1 MIRWAYPKSWGA
13 RGKTLAAAAPTRH
26 ITRMEWRDEGILLSM
41 RPHGEANAIIEVFSA
56 LHGRHAGV
64 VHGGA
69 SRKMAPV
76 LQPGAQLD
84 LAWRARLEEQMGSF
98 TVELTRARAAWVLS
112 DRLALAGLSATC
124 ALCRYALPERQAS
137 PVLYDATVAL
147 MDRLGQ
153 AGWLRDYALWE
164 LTLLEETGFGLDLQ
178 QCAVT
183 GANDGLAYVSPRT
196 GRAVTVQAAGD
207 FAARLLVLPA
217 GLLSGAALDARE
229 AREALHLSGFFLQ
242 HWLSESIGRPLP
254 EARARLVSQLG

>member
-1 MIRWAYPKSWGA
+1 MIRLVYRKSWG
-13 RGKTLAAAAPTRH
+13 RFGKTLAAAPLTRH

-41 RPHGEANAIIEVFSA
+41 RPHGETSAIIEVFSA

-112 DRLALAGLSATC
+112 DRLALAGLSAAC
-124 ALCRYALPERQAS
+124 ALCRFALPERQAS
-137 PVLYDATVAL
+137 PVLYSATVAL

-153 AGWLRDYALWE
+153 PGWLRDYALWE

-196 GRAVTVQAAGD
+196 GRAVTVQAAGE
-207 FAARLLVLPA
+207 FAPRLLALPA
-217 GLLSGAALDARE
+217 GLVSGAALDERE
-229 AREALHLSGFFLQ
+229 ARDALHLSGYFLQ
-242 HWLSESIGRPLP
+242 HWLSDSIGRPLP
-254 EARARLVSQLG
+254 EARARLVSLLA